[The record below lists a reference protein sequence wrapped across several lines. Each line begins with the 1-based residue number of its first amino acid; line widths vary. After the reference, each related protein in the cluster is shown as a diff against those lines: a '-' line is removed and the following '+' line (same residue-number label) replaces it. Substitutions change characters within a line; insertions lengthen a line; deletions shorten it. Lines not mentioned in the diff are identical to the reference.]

1 MNKSPHHESA
11 LQHVTG
17 KAVYV
22 SDISLGSDML
32 VGRIVYS
39 PHAKAKIVS
48 YDLKSALRVDG
59 VVDIL
64 DYKRIPGVNQLNPH
78 KNDEPCL
85 ANGVVNCIGQA
96 VFLIA
101 AKTLEAAFEAEKKI
115 SILYE
120 PLPAILSI
128 EEAMEK
134 GETIAPSRSIES
146 GKPFEA
152 IKTAKH
158 ILEGEIKTGA
168 QEHWYLET
176 QAALC
181 VPGEGKEMK
190 VFASSQNPTETQE
203 VVADVLGLNA
213 NEVECEVKRMGGA
226 FGGKESQGSHFAAWA
241 ALLANATRKPV
252 LISLNRDDDQKITGK
267 RHRSLSKYKIGF
279 NAKGEITAFIVDIN
293 LDAGMATDLSIAI
306 LERAL
311 FHAENSYYIP
321 NISIT
326 GTAWKTNLPSNTAY
340 RGFGGPQGMAVIENA
355 IDRIARFLKIDAAE
369 VRHRNFYGIDSRN
382 QTPYGQTV
390 EYNKLYTVWD
400 KIIAKS
406 SYYERRKQVD
416 EFNTN
421 SEFIKRGLALTP
433 VKFGISFTTSFLN
446 QAGALVLIYKDG
458 TVLVNHGGTE
468 MGQGLNT
475 KMLQIAANELGVPLS
490 KVKVNATNTAKVPN
504 TSPTAAS
511 SGTDLNGMA
520 IKNATDKLRAR
531 LLPCAKRMIASK
543 YSFEP
548 MGEIHFENGE
558 VFEANN
564 RKKSIT
570 FEALVAQA
578 HFDQISLH
586 ATGYYATPGLHFD
599 RELGKG
605 EPFNYFAFG
614 MAVSEVEVDT
624 LTGYSRFIRTDII
637 HDVGDS
643 INDKIDIGQVSGA
656 FIQGLGWCTTET
668 IRWAKDGRILNY
680 SPDTYKIPTIDDIP
694 LEFNVELLTDAP
706 NPKAIRKSKAVGEP
720 PFMLAFSPW
729 LAIKDA
735 ISAVGNH
742 KFEPTFN
749 LPANNE
755 LILLSAEEIRSKM
768 TNKKKK

>member
-1 MNKSPHHESA
+1 MNKTPHHESA
-11 LQHVTG
+11 FQHVTG
-17 KAVYV
+17 KAIYI
-22 SDISLGSDML
+22 SDLNIGSDML
-32 VGRIVYS
+32 YGRVVYS
-39 PHAKAKIVS
+39 PYAKAKIVN
-48 YDLKSALRVDG
+48 YNLKAALDVDG

-64 DYKRIPGVNQLNPH
+64 DYKRIPGANQLNPLRH
-78 KNDEPCL
+78 DEPCL
-85 ANGVVNCIGQA
+85 ANGEVNCIGQA
-96 VFLIA
+96 VFLIV
-101 AKTLEAAFEAEKKI
+101 AKSLEAAFEAEKKI
-115 SILYE
+115 QILYE
-120 PLPAILSI
+120 PLTPILSI
-128 EEAMEK
+128 EEAMK
-134 GETIAPSRSIES
+134 QNSTIAPPRKIER
-146 GKPFEA
+146 GKPFEE
-152 IKTAKH
+152 IKSAQH
-158 ILEGEIKTGA
+158 VLEGELKTGA

-190 VFASSQNPTETQE
+190 VYASSQNPTETQLI
-203 VVADVLGLNA
+203 VAEVLGVSA
-213 NEVECEVKRMGGA
+213 NEVECEVRRMGGA
-226 FGGKESQGSHFAAWA
+226 FGGKESQASHFAAWA
-241 ALLANATRKPV
+241 ALMANATRKPV
-252 LISLNRDDDQKITGK
+252 LLSLNRDDDQKITGK

-279 NAKGEITAFIVDIN
+279 NSEGLISAFIVEIN
-293 LDAGMATDLSIAI
+293 LDAGMATDLSMAI

-355 IDRIARFLKIDAAE
+355 IDRIARYLKLDAAE
-369 VRHRNFYGIDSRN
+369 VRHRNFYGTDLRN

-390 EYNKLYTVWD
+390 EFNRLP
-400 KIIAKS
+400 IIWGRIVERS
-406 SYYERRKQVD
+406 SYFERRKEVN
-416 EFNTN
+416 EFNQS
-421 SEFIKRGLALTP
+421 SEFLKRGIALTP

-475 KMLQIAANELGVPLS
+475 KIQQIAAHELGVMLNN
-490 KVKVNATNTAKVPN
+490 VKVNATNTSKVPN

-520 IKNATDKLRAR
+520 VKNAAEKLRAR

-548 MGEIHFENGE
+548 TSEIIFENGA
-558 VFEANN
+558 VFEANHRN
-564 RKKSIT
+564 QSIP

-578 HFDQISLH
+578 HFEQISLH

-599 RELGKG
+599 REIGTG

-614 MAVSEVEVDT
+614 MAVSEVEIDT
-624 LTGYSRFIRTDII
+624 LTGFAKLLRTDII

-643 INDKIDIGQVSGA
+643 INEQIDLGQVTGG
-656 FIQGLGWCTTET
+656 FIQGLGWVTTET
-668 IRWAKDGRILNY
+668 IRWANDGRMLNY

-694 LEFNVELLTDAP
+694 MQFNVELLKDAP

-720 PFMLAFSPW
+720 PFMLAFSVW

-742 KFEPTFN
+742 KYEPSFQ

-755 LILLSAEEIRSKM
+755 QILLSCEEIKA
-768 TNKKKK
+768 K

>member
-11 LQHVTG
+11 FQHVTG
-17 KAVYV
+17 KAVYI
-22 SDISLGSDML
+22 SDLNIGSDML
-32 VGRIVYS
+32 YGRVVYS
-39 PHAKAKIVS
+39 PYAKAKIVN
-48 YDLKSALRVDG
+48 YNLKAALEVEG

-64 DYKRIPGVNQLNPH
+64 DYKRIPGTNQLNPLRH
-78 KNDEPCL
+78 DEPCL
-85 ANGVVNCIGQA
+85 ANGEVNCIGQA

-101 AKTLEAAFEAEKKI
+101 ATSLEATFEAEKKI
-115 SILYE
+115 QILYE
-120 PLPAILSI
+120 PLTPILSI
-128 EEAMEK
+128 EDAMAK
-134 GETIAPSRSIES
+134 SSTIAAPHKIER
-146 GKPFEA
+146 GIPLKE
-152 IKTAKH
+152 IKNAQH
-158 ILEGEIKTGA
+158 VLEGELKTGA

-190 VFASSQNPTETQE
+190 VYASSQNPTETQLIVSE
-203 VVADVLGLNA
+203 VLGVSA

-226 FGGKESQGSHFAAWA
+226 FGGKESQASHFAAWA
-241 ALLANATRKPV
+241 ALMANATRKPV
-252 LISLNRDDDQKITGK
+252 LLSLNRDDDQKITGK

-279 NAKGEITAFIVDIN
+279 NSEGLISAFIVDIN

-390 EYNKLYTVWD
+390 EFNRLP
-400 KIIAKS
+400 IIWERIVEKS
-406 SYYERRKQVD
+406 NYFERRKEVY
-416 EFNTN
+416 EFNQS
-421 SEFIKRGLALTP
+421 SEFVKRGIALTP

-475 KMLQIAANELGVPLS
+475 KIQQIAAYELGVPLD
-490 KVKVNATNTAKVPN
+490 KVKVNATNTSKVPN

-520 IKNATDKLRAR
+520 VKNAVEKLRAR
-531 LLPCAKRMIASK
+531 ILPCAKRMIASK
-543 YSFEP
+543 FSFEP
-548 MGEIHFENGE
+548 TSEIIFENGA
-558 VFEANN
+558 VFEANHRN
-564 RKKSIT
+564 QSIP
-570 FEALVAQA
+570 FESLVAQA

-586 ATGYYATPGLHFD
+586 ATGYYATPHLHFD
-599 RELGKG
+599 RDKGTG

-614 MAVSEVEVDT
+614 MAVSEVEIDT
-624 LTGYSRFIRTDII
+624 LTGFAKLLRTDII

-643 INDKIDIGQVSGA
+643 INEQIDLGQITGGFV
-656 FIQGLGWCTTET
+656 QGLGWVTTET
-668 IRWAKDGRILNY
+668 IRWAIDGRMLNY

-694 LEFNVELLTDAP
+694 MQFNVELLKDAP

-720 PFMLAFSPW
+720 PFMLAFSAW

-742 KFEPTFN
+742 KHEPSFQ

-755 LILLSAEEIRSKM
+755 QILLLCEGIKAK
-768 TNKKKK
+768 